1 MKQKVMRGLILS
13 ACVCAAA
20 VAVAG
25 QQPARAPR
33 RGGGLDSLSLSS
45 TAERA
50 AAASAGAPQW
60 QTFAPEGM
68 GFSVSVP
75 GVPEEPTQARREQGR
90 LSGQIRTYRL
100 TVGGLKYEVM
110 RTGGLPEQLMSQ
122 PDFAEKFFVSMT
134 PGLSAALQVEHPQL
148 DFRLSSQQSIS
159 LAGYEGREYEFA
171 AAGHRAVVRLF
182 LIERAIYALSVLGG
196 KNEMTPDK
204 VNKFFDSFALA
215 Q

>member
-1 MKQKVMRGLILS
+1 MKQKVVRGLILS

-50 AAASAGAPQW
+50 AAASAGAQW
-60 QTFAPEGM
+60 QTFAPEGV
-68 GFSVSVP
+68 GFSVSLP

-148 DFRLSSQQSIS
+148 DFRLISQQPVS

-182 LIERAIYALSVLGG
+182 LIERAIYGLSVLGG
-196 KNEMTPDK
+196 KSEMTPDK
-204 VNKFFDSFALA
+204 VNRFFDSFALA